1 MNTFLDLL
9 HLNGHGFYVWGSV
22 GMCALVI
29 AGEVL
34 LLERRRRALTRAG
47 LAGDPT

>member
-9 HLNGHGFYVWGSV
+9 HLNGHGLYVWGSV

-34 LLERRRRALTRAG
+34 LLERRRRALRHVADM
-47 LAGDPT
+47 GDAS

>member
-1 MNTFLDLL
+1 MNTLLELL
-9 HLNGHGFYVWGSV
+9 HLNGHGLYVWGSV

-34 LLERRRRALTRAG
+34 LLERRRRALRH
-47 LAGDPT
+47 GDGMGEPT

>member
-9 HLNGHGFYVWGSV
+9 HLNGHGLYVWGSV

-34 LLERRRRALTRAG
+34 LLERRRRALRHVAG
-47 LAGDPT
+47 MGDPT